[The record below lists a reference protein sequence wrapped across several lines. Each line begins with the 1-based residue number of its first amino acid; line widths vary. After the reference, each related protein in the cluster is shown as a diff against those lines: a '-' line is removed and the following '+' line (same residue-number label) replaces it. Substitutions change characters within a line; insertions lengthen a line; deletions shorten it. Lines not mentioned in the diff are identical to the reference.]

1 MLDILRRGNAYKN
14 TRAVLSG
21 GRTSIICFQDG
32 REVEFIRIQH
42 RQLHSKYHH
51 HYYHHY
57 HQPCR
62 RRGRFFSS
70 STSSSSTKK
79 SLSTEWTVDGETGIV
94 SHQGT
99 PRYQT
104 LLGLE
109 IHAQLDI
116 STKLFSGCAVK
127 ASGSSSSSS
136 IHNYKPNTSVFPLDM
151 AVPGWLPR
159 LSQEAVHAGVLS
171 AAALH
176 CDLPP
181 VSRFE
186 RKHYFYADLPLG
198 YQMTQ
203 QRWPLA
209 RNGVLHCQR
218 PSNQKKKRNNNKNNK
233 NAIASS
239 SSSSSATFSVS
250 IDRIQLEQDTGK
262 TILATNPRTQQK
274 ESLVDFNRAG
284 QALIE
289 IVFAP
294 ELTSPVDAATA
305 VETLRLL
312 LKHIGSC
319 NGKLEEGSL
328 RCDVNVSISPIDDN
342 LEFGDSSLS
351 QQQQL
356 LLERAGN
363 RVEVKNLNS
372 LRQIQEAAKYE
383 AVRQA
388 QAAFQRTPT
397 AQETRTFDAKTGRT
411 IVTRTKGGAKDY
423 RFMPEPDLPPLVLN
437 ANVLDGMTVTEFIS
451 ARLPELPQDA
461 RERLQ
466 RDYGLSDYMATVI
479 VGDPPAIA
487 MFDEA
492 MQVALSQLTDGDDT
506 TQQQQQQQQQLQRQ
520 KSKISEAI
528 ANLLCNELFALVREF
543 ETRRLIA
550 EGHLDAAGTTSVQF
564 SKITGT
570 QLGNVVVLLLE
581 GTMSN
586 TMAKQLLRVLYEGHD
601 ELQDVEP
608 RQVAS
613 DRGFA
618 LITDPA
624 IIEELCRK
632 VIAEHTD
639 ELERYKLGGK
649 FAKKITKFFLGK
661 AMAASQGNAH
671 PERLNEILMEVL
683 EDIAPLED

>member
-1 MLDILRRGNAYKN
+1 MLNILKWGSASRVP
-14 TRAVLSG
+14 RAFLSG

-32 REVEFIRIQH
+32 REVEFVRIQH

-51 HYYHHY
+51 HHHN
-57 HQPCR
+57 HRRCCR
-62 RRGRFFSS
+62 RDRFYSF
-70 STSSSSTKK
+70 TSSSAKK
-79 SLSTEWTVDGETGIV
+79 SLSTTTEWTVDGETGIV

-116 STKLFSGCAVK
+116 STKLFSGCAV
-127 ASGSSSSSS
+127 GSSGVGSS

-159 LSQEAVHAGVLS
+159 LSQEAVHAAVLS

-176 CDLPP
+176 CVLPP

-218 PSNQKKKRNNNKNNK
+218 PSNQKKKRNKNNN

-239 SSSSSATFSVS
+239 SSSTTFSVS

-312 LKHIGSC
+312 LKHIGTC

-342 LEFGDSSLS
+342 LEYEVSSLS
-351 QQQQL
+351 QQQQHQL

-383 AVRQA
+383 ALRQA
-388 QAAFQRTPT
+388 QAAFQHTPT
-397 AQETRTFDAKTGRT
+397 AQETRTFDVKTGRT

-423 RFMPEPDLPPLVLN
+423 RFMPEPDLPPLVLD
-437 ANVLDGMTVTEFIS
+437 ANVLDGMTVTEFIA

-466 RDYGLSDYMATVI
+466 RDYGLSDYMATVV

-492 MQVALSQLTDGDDT
+492 MQVALSQLTDGEDT
-506 TQQQQQQQQQLQRQ
+506 TQKQQLQSQ

-586 TMAKQLLRVLYEGHD
+586 TMAKQLLRVLYKEHD

-608 RQVAS
+608 RQIAS

-624 IIEELCRK
+624 IIEDLCRK

-661 AMAASQGNAH
+661 AMTASQGNAH